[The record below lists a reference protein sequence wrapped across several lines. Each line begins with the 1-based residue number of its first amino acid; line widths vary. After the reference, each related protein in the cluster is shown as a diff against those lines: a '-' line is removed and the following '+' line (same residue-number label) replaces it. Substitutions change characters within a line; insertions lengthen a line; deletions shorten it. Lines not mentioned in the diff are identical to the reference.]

1 MPQISKVR
9 IVNFS
14 YNDGSRFI
22 PDELYDLT
30 SPEDGEALNS
40 LFNLNNGGGKTVL
53 VQLLMQP
60 VHPKAM
66 AGGRHIEEYFS
77 RPGDHSY
84 VVIEWN
90 TDGSR
95 EKLLTGISI
104 AASTNNSNDENQRG
118 NNIKYYTFKTVYEG
132 ESPYSIASLDLS
144 FSDKGKYVPASF
156 DYVREKAKSSRG
168 LMEYYSSDDTVR
180 WSSVLAEYGI
190 LRSEWETVIE
200 VLNKDEGGLNQ
211 YFDDAKTSDRLIS
224 KFFIPAIEQKLKS
237 AAASK
242 ADDSLETMLLNY
254 AKKITVK
261 ESAIKERDTNRKL
274 LSDLAGISE
283 MSGELFNINDKLISS
298 VKEAFGFRNA
308 VSDKRTSIEEE
319 KSKTSEE
326 ITKLEEHIVH
336 IDHEEKS
343 RFYYIA
349 AENAEKTKS
358 ELERA
363 KERFEKTESELN
375 QKKHDEELLLCAKLN
390 RQKNE
395 AKNKITALK
404 RQIEA
409 KENDSDEAQRIAELK
424 YSVLVLAEEKSS
436 ELDEN
441 IADKKSEYDEEN
453 EKLEKCRK
461 YVKQTEKIC
470 DDAKDKYNSVNSQ
483 LDISKK
489 NTDSRLVNLNIDIMR
504 GFDGSYSED
513 EINAEK
519 ISKEKAKT
527 DLENKI
533 NSFRKRSDEIEERMH
548 AIPEEKANIKL
559 ISGKTETERDE
570 AEKAAA
576 LYDDLYEK
584 LFKVCE
590 KHSLMNDAVFSD
602 TLKNVIR
609 KETEETRV
617 MISKLTQ
624 EKHTLE
630 DRLEASENGCVHI
643 IPDIMKYVVSTG
655 VNCSTGEE
663 YLCSLTESGSLSDE
677 SAEAILDRYPEL
689 AYSLLFDN
697 EKELNKLL
705 SAGNTEWLPASVP
718 LYTMDQMNQI
728 LSGNLE
734 TRAFLAACDRNY
746 FADRECYRSR
756 ISGEIAETESRIS
769 LYENHLPEL
778 KHEEELAE
786 KFDYP
791 QEWREKQDK
800 HISELIQ
807 KEKEY
812 AYRFSEL
819 EKEYSDLAD
828 ENKSIKD
835 NIDKTLTE
843 LSAIE
848 RWFTLFAELRGMLDD
863 EADLYGKLEEARDDL
878 KSSEDKYNK
887 ACADLEEQNKNIAA
901 LERVFTALNTEYKR
915 VQDILEKVENAKEAG
930 IIEGDMDSL
939 YNQYQTLLVSMHEN
953 IAGLKSRLDEEIKN
967 KTEAEEQLKI
977 FECEASEYESL
988 IYSAELFSKAKRE
1001 REECETKMRHC
1012 QDVFGQCSNEYSR
1025 ADQKLK
1031 FALDALA
1038 EFENK
1043 PLPENE
1049 IGADFDGRKKSASDS
1064 VKILIIKSKE
1074 LDKASRSMDNV
1085 YVRVSDM
1092 LDHYECSENIPEVI
1106 LSDNPEKQFVTIKA
1120 DTDKFEGI
1128 YNRKKNELGTSL
1140 RDIVHSY
1147 DGVVMH
1153 EITEKLTAVR
1163 AMLFDLSI
1171 KGDRLFTVS
1180 ESISTM
1186 IESLE
1191 KENKRIETDLREIEN
1206 DFNDIVNQCMIQ
1218 GRRMYTD
1225 LCKIAASSRVQIIKE
1240 KPQIQMFKFDLPEE
1254 KAISEE
1260 QSKLSISTEIEYGS
1274 NELKDLIR
1282 DGAED
1287 RVIRKKAK
1295 AVVGSEKLL
1304 HRYICQDTVAVKVY
1318 KVEQNSSRSVYK
1330 RWEDTLVQNSGG
1342 EKFVVFFSLVLTL
1355 MNYTRSVTGFTD
1367 KNASGVLILDNPFGK
1382 ITSEH
1387 LLKPVFEIAKRYNV
1401 QLICFSD
1408 INKSDVINCFECV
1421 IKLVIKKQSL
1431 SDQEIMTHEGN
1442 DIIEH
1447 GYYKIT
1453 NGQLSL
1459 F

>member
-1 MPQISKVR
+1 MPQISKIR

-22 PDELYDLT
+22 PDELYDLS

-40 LFNLNNGGGKTVL
+40 LFNLSNGGGKTVL

-66 AGGRHIEEYFS
+66 AGGRRIEEYFS

-84 VVIEWN
+84 IVIEWN

-104 AASTNNSNDENQRG
+104 AASTSNSNDENQRG
-118 NNIKYYTFKTVYEG
+118 NSIKYYTFKTVYEG
-132 ESPYSIASLDLS
+132 GSPYSIASLDLS
-144 FSDKGKYVPASF
+144 FSDRGKYVPASF

-168 LMEYYSSDDTVR
+168 MLEYYSSDDSVR

-190 LRSEWETVIE
+190 LRSEWENVIE
-200 VLNKDEGGLNQ
+200 VLNKDEGGLSQ
-211 YFDDAKTSDRLIS
+211 YFDEAKTSDRLIS

-242 ADDSLETMLLNY
+242 TDDSLETMLLNY

-261 ESAIKERDTNRKL
+261 ESAIKERDNNRKL
-274 LSDLAGISE
+274 LADLSGVSE
-283 MSGELFNINDKLISS
+283 MSGELFNINDKLTSS
-298 VKEAFGFRNA
+298 VKDAFGFRNA
-308 VSDKRTSIEEE
+308 VNDKRISIGDE
-319 KSKTSEE
+319 KSKTDDEISKHEE
-326 ITKLEEHIVH
+326 QIVH

-343 RFYYIA
+343 KSYYIA
-349 AENAEKTKS
+349 AENAEIIKT
-358 ELERA
+358 ELEHA
-363 KERFEKTESELN
+363 KELLDKTESELGN
-375 QKKHDEELLLCAKLN
+375 KKHEEELLQCANLK
-390 RQKNE
+390 RQRND
-395 AKNKITALK
+395 ADSRSTAL
-404 RQIEA
+404 RGQIEA
-409 KENDSDEAQRIAELK
+409 KENDSDEAQRIASLK
-424 YSVLVLAEEKSS
+424 YSVFVLAEEKTS
-436 ELDEN
+436 ELDKRLAE
-441 IADKKSEYDEEN
+441 KKEEYDEEN
-453 EKLEKCRK
+453 ETLEKCRK
-461 YVKQTEKIC
+461 YKKQAEEIR
-470 DDAKDKYNSVNSQ
+470 DAAKDRYNSLNSQ
-483 LDISKK
+483 LETSKK
-489 NTDSRLVNLNIDIMR
+489 NTDSRLANLEINIMR
-504 GFDGSYSED
+504 GFDGSYSEE

-519 ISKEKAKT
+519 TTKEKEKSG
-527 DLENKI
+527 LENRI
-533 NSFRKRSDEIEERMH
+533 NTMKKRVTAVDERMR
-548 AIPEEKANIKL
+548 AIPVEKADIML
-559 ISGKTETERDE
+559 DSGKTTAEI
-570 AEKAAA
+570 EKAGKETAF
-576 LYDDLYEK
+576 YDDLYAK
-584 LFKVCE
+584 LLKVCE
-590 KHSLMNDAVFSD
+590 KHSLMSDAVFSD
-602 TLKNVIR
+602 TLKSVVV

-630 DRLEASENGCVHI
+630 GRLEASENGCVHI
-643 IPDIMKYVVSTG
+643 LPDIMKYVVSTG
-655 VNCSTGEE
+655 VSCSTGEG
-663 YLCSLTESGSLSDE
+663 YLCSLTECGALSDE
-677 SAEAILDRYPEL
+677 SADAILDRYPEL

-697 EKELNKLL
+697 DKELNKLL

-718 LYTMDQMNQI
+718 LFTMDQMNQI
-728 LSGNLE
+728 LSGDLE
-734 TRAFLAACDRNY
+734 NKAYLALCDRSY
-746 FADRECYRSR
+746 FADREGYCSR
-756 ISGEIAETESRIS
+756 ISDEIKETESRIS
-769 LYENHLPEL
+769 LYENRLPEL
-778 KHEEELAE
+778 KSEAELAD
-786 KFDYP
+786 KFDFAP
-791 QEWREKQDK
+791 EWREEQDK
-800 HISELIQ
+800 LISELMQ

-812 AYRFSEL
+812 AEKLSGL
-819 EKEYSDLAD
+819 EKENKELEEENRKIKSD
-828 ENKSIKD
+828 
-835 NIDKTLTE
+835 IDKAVKD
-843 LSAIE
+843 LSGLE
-848 RWFTLFAELRGMLDD
+848 TWFTLFAELRRMLDD
-863 EADLYGKLEEARDDL
+863 EADLNAKLGESRADL

-887 ACADLEEQNKNIAA
+887 ACDDLEEHNKLISV
-901 LERVFTALNTEYKR
+901 LDSEITAIKTEFRR
-915 VQDILEKVENAKEAG
+915 VQDILEKVKNAKEAD
-930 IIEGDMDSL
+930 ITDGDLDSL
-939 YNQYQTLLVSMHEN
+939 WGQYQTLLTSMN
-953 IAGLKSRLDEEIKN
+953 DDIAALKSRLEEEIKR
-967 KTEAEEQLKI
+967 KTESEEQLKA
-977 FECEASEYESL
+977 FDCEAFEYEDL
-988 IYSAELFSKAKRE
+988 IYSTELFSKYKRE
-1001 REECETKMRHC
+1001 REECEARAKNCREE
-1012 QDVFGQCSNEYSR
+1012 FGKCSNKYSR
-1025 ADQKLK
+1025 ADQNLQ

-1038 EFENK
+1038 AFENK

-1049 IGADFDGRKKSASDS
+1049 IGDDFAGRRKTASDS
-1064 VKILIIKSKE
+1064 VKMLKLKNNE
-1074 LDKASRSMDNV
+1074 LEKTARLMEKV
-1085 YVRVSDM
+1085 YNLAGYM
-1092 LDHYECSENIPEVI
+1092 LDSYECVETVNEVI
-1106 LSDNPEKQFVTIKA
+1106 LSDDPENQFSAIRRAVEKSK
-1120 DTDKFEGI
+1120 DK
-1128 YNRKKNELGTSL
+1128 YNEKKDELDRSL
-1140 RDIVHSY
+1140 SDIIRNY
-1147 DGVVMH
+1147 DGIVMH

-1206 DFNDIVNQCMIQ
+1206 DFNDILNQCMIQ
-1218 GRRMYTD
+1218 GKRMYTD

-1287 RVIRKKAK
+1287 RVIRKKAR

-1304 HRYICQDTVAVKVY
+1304 HKYICQDTIAVKVY

-1355 MNYTRSVTGFTD
+1355 MNYTRSVTGFAD

-1442 DIIEH
+1442 DVIEH
-1447 GYYKIT
+1447 GFYKIT